1 MVTKKVAKG
10 GRTRVSSPFFDLEVL
25 CARLLSD
32 RVFKAS
38 DMPRVSQ
45 PWHSDRK
52 AFSLIE
58 LICVLVVLG
67 VMAAAFGS
75 MRMSPKLVER
85 QRVKQEAEYVSLA
98 LRSARTTAIAGAVRV
113 RLDWYQNGNQ
123 GGFATT
129 VEGADKDHQPPKHDF
144 PVGMKTEWSSRSVTF
159 APDGS
164 TDTSLS
170 IVLARPDATS
180 VVELLS
186 ASGQVTVTN
195 PE

>member
-1 MVTKKVAKG
+1 MVTKNVSKG
-10 GRTRVSSPFFDLEVL
+10 WQDASLVTFFDLDAF
-25 CARLLSD
+25 CALLSSD
-32 RVFKAS
+32 RVFKAT
-38 DMPRVSQ
+38 DMSRTSQ
-45 PWHSDRK
+45 PSLNDRR

-98 LRSARTTAIAGAVRV
+98 LRSARTTAIAGGIRV
-113 RLDWYQNGNQ
+113 RLDWYQNGDQ
-123 GGFATT
+123 AGFATT

-144 PVGMKTEWSSRSVTF
+144 PAGMKTEWSNRSVTF

-164 TDTSLS
+164 ADTSLS
-170 IVLARPDATS
+170 IVLARPDAIS

-195 PE
+195 KE